1 MKKVLLIL
9 PLFFLMALSIQAQTS
24 QKIGYVDSQ
33 VMLSTLPEAIKA
45 QGELDKIAKAWY
57 AHADTLTA
65 TLQSEYADYQ
75 KNQSK
80 LSPEKLKDA
89 QQSIVTKEQE
99 LNLYKQQKFGQNGDL
114 YKKQEELFAP
124 VKEKIMVGIQE
135 VAKEE
140 SMNFIFDKS
149 GDILLLYADS
159 AFDITYKV
167 LDRLKR
173 GK

>member
-9 PLFFLMALSIQAQTS
+9 PLFLLLVVSANAQTA

-65 TLQSEYADYQ
+65 DLQSEYADYQ
-75 KNQSK
+75 KNQNK
-80 LSPEKLKDA
+80 LSADKLKDA

-99 LNLYKQQKFGQNGDL
+99 LNAYKQTKFGQNGDL

-124 VKEKIMVGIQE
+124 VKEKIMTGIQE
-135 VAKEE
+135 IAKEE
-140 SMNFIFDKS
+140 SMNFVFDKS